1 MYVKFMTY
9 LHLNGLHGEAKY
21 YKYLIRQLDFENQV
35 ADEIR
40 RFCAVHLKP
49 ATILDNSEYTLSCD
63 ALKKVVKSVQ
73 CNAHLATNPYTK
85 EVRFALE
92 YFFDADEICKRD
104 RTTFKKFIRDRYDK
118 RDEANEFFAINNYI
132 IADYEYEDMFI
143 IVLNDYNELINL
155 LAEYNV

>member
-40 RFCAVHLKP
+40 RFCVVHLKP
-49 ATILDNSEYTLSCD
+49 AATLDHSNYTLNCD
-63 ALKKVVKSVQ
+63 ALKKVAKSVQ
-73 CNAHLATNPYTK
+73 CNAQLATNPYTK

-104 RTTFKKFIRDRYDK
+104 RTTFKRFIRDHYYK
-118 RDEANEFFAINNYI
+118 RDEANEYFAMNNYT
-132 IADYEYEDMFI
+132 IAEYEYEDMFEI
-143 IVLNDYNELINL
+143 IINDHRELIGL
-155 LAEYNV
+155 LDEYNI